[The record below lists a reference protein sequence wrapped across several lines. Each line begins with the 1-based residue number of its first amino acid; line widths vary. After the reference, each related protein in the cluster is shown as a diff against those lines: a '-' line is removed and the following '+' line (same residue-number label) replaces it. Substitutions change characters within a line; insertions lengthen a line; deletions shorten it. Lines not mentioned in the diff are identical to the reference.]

1 MSVYINNFNNEPIV
15 PQDKIKIT
23 ASISDKKDI
32 FCDYCHGMTEVAII
46 KYPRSGYRG
55 KNILKF
61 SVTHEERW
69 LCSNC
74 LDKLKEAIKD
84 L

>member
-1 MSVYINNFNNEPIV
+1 MSVYINNFHNEPIV

-23 ASISDKKDI
+23 ASMSENKDM
-32 FCDYCHGMTEVAII
+32 FCDCCHGMTEVIMI

-55 KNILKF
+55 RSILKF
-61 SVTHEERW
+61 STVEEQRW